1 LFSQTAEYAL
11 RAVVWMAM
19 QPDQALTTQALAA
32 GTRVPASYLAKVM
45 QGLGRAGL
53 VQAQR
58 GLHGGFRLARPPA
71 AITVLAVVNAVDPIK
86 RIHACPLH
94 LPAHR
99 HRLCPLHQRLDDAVA
114 DLEKVLAGAT
124 LADMAD
130 PAAPLWP
137 MRETPPPAAPSTS
150 ATA

>member
-1 LFSQTAEYAL
+1 VFSQTAEYAL

-19 QPDQALTTQALAA
+19 QPEEALTTQAIAQ

-58 GLHGGFRLARPPA
+58 GPHGGFRLSQPPQ
-71 AITVLAVVNAVDPIK
+71 AISVLAVVNAVDPLQ
-86 RIHACPLH
+86 RIRSCPLH

-99 HRLCPLHQRLDDAVA
+99 QQLCRLHQQMDDA
-114 DLEKVLAGAT
+114 LASMERALGAAT
-124 LADMAD
+124 IADMASPD
-130 PAAPLWP
+130 APV
-137 MRETPPPAAPSTS
+137 
-150 ATA
+150 